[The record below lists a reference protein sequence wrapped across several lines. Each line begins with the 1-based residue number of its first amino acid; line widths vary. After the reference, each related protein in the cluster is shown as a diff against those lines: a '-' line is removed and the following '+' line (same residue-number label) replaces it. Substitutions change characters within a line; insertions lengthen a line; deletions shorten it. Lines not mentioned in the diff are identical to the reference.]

1 MPVAHFHLPAST
13 FTAGQERDLLVRA
26 SATYSRVLDSPIERV
41 RAFLVHYPASS
52 IAVAGVLD
60 SVSPA
65 PYFTAIVL
73 AGRSVEQRQE
83 LLGALTDDVVET
95 LGVDRGGV
103 RGQIIEVLPENWG
116 IGGTPATGLRAA
128 EIAERA
134 AAPGGLDG

>member
-65 PYFTAIVL
+65 PSSRQSSSPA
-73 AGRSVEQRQE
+73 AASSSGRSY
-83 LLGALTDDVVET
+83 
-95 LGVDRGGV
+95 
-103 RGQIIEVLPENWG
+103 WG
-116 IGGTPATGLRAA
+116 R
-128 EIAERA
+128 
-134 AAPGGLDG
+134 